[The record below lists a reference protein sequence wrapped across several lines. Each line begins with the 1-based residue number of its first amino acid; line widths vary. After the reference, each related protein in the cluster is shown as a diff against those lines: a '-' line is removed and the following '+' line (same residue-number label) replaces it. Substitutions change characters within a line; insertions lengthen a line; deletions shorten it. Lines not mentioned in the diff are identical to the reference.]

1 MRSDVPAALPLIA
14 YAAGLTL
21 GHSYA
26 EGAGLAVVAML
37 FLAIR
42 RTRMAVACLAL
53 VGGVC
58 AAVHARAAIAIDDAA
73 LVPLITDRFVT
84 VVAPIDHD
92 WSARGDAHILRC
104 DRFVADGVRVDQPLA
119 IYARFTPAEIG
130 TERTVR
136 AEGFLR
142 RNDRGNLGLT
152 VKSPILMRYEGTL
165 NTLSPAAWNRALA
178 NRVRP
183 FAGAHPT
190 EVALVEALALGR
202 SERLSD
208 DVRDSYKRGGTYHL
222 LVFSGLQIAFAAAL
236 IALALRWLRAPRTA
250 DWSLLIF
257 SVIAPLFIG
266 PTASVSRA
274 TIGIGLYALSR
285 ILHRPTTLEN
295 LWCVAALVRLI
306 IAPHDL
312 AEPAFQLTYGG
323 AGALL
328 FAGKAFAAGRA
339 RWIAY
344 AGAAEMSITPLTLFH
359 FHQYAL
365 GGSVM
370 TMLLTPVVFAML
382 VVSMM
387 ICAIPG
393 TPLFWLLGALHSI
406 CAFINALAAP
416 VWGFFAA
423 PPLAAL
429 ITGYALA
436 LLAIACLRGRLR
448 AGAILVAMLI
458 PIIAAIIAGRR
469 DVAVPRLTMLDVG
482 QGDALLLRSPRHVVL
497 IDAGGRLG
505 DSHFG
510 ESELLPMLVDRGV
523 RRIDVAVLTHV
534 HPDHCGGL
542 PAVLANLDVGSV
554 WISPRRFRGDCAQRV
569 LAVCSTRAIP
579 IHLVRDG
586 DASVVGAMSLRAF
599 VADRTFKHSAENNS
613 SIVLRAVIGRW
624 SALLTGDVE
633 RDAEEML
640 ATRDVHA
647 DILKVA
653 HHGSRTSTTT
663 PLLDAVRPRIA
674 LISCGLHNT
683 FGHPH
688 PSVVDALRARG
699 VRTWRTDRNGSID
712 LDFLDR
718 RLEIH
723 GQFDTPR

>member
-1 MRSDVPAALPLIA
+1 VRSDAPAALPLIA

-26 EGAGLAVVAML
+26 EAAGLASVAML
-37 FLAIR
+37 LLAIR
-42 RTRMAVACLAL
+42 RTRVAVACLAL
-53 VGGVC
+53 AGGVC
-58 AAVHARAAIAIDDAA
+58 AAVHARTAIAIDDAA
-73 LVPLITDRFVT
+73 LGTLITDRFVT

-104 DRFVADGVRVDQPLA
+104 DRFVADGVRIDQPLT
-119 IYARFTPAEIG
+119 IYARFTPAEIAM
-130 TERTVR
+130 ERTVR

-142 RNDRGNLGLT
+142 RNDRGGLGLT

-165 NTLSPAAWNRALA
+165 NPLTPAAWNRALA

-190 EVALVEALALGR
+190 QVALVEALALGR

-312 AEPAFQLTYGG
+312 AEPAFQLTYAG

-328 FAGKAFAAGRA
+328 FAGKAMAAGRA

-387 ICAIPG
+387 ICAIPC

-406 CAFINALAAP
+406 CTFINGLAAP

-423 PPLAAL
+423 PPLASL
-429 ITGYALA
+429 IAGYALA
-436 LLAIACLRGRLR
+436 VLSIAFLRGRLR
-448 AGAILVAMLI
+448 SGVILAAMMI
-458 PIIAAIIAGRR
+458 PIIAALVVGRS
-469 DVAVPRLTMLDVG
+469 DVAAPRLTMLDVG

-497 IDAGGRLG
+497 IDAGGRLA

-523 RRIDVAVLTHV
+523 RRIDIAILTHV

-569 LAVCSTRAIP
+569 LAVCSARAIP

-586 DASVVGAMSLRAF
+586 DTRVVGAMSLRAF

-613 SIVLRAVIGRW
+613 SVVLRAVIGRW
-624 SALLTGDVE
+624 SVLLTGDVE

-640 ATRDVHA
+640 ASRDIQA

-653 HHGSRTSTTT
+653 HHGSRTSTTP

-688 PSVVDALRARG
+688 PSVVESLRARG
-699 VRTWRTDRNGSID
+699 VRIWRTDRNGSID